1 MPEILEYYGLDEV
14 NDLDLWESDLNEA
27 VAKLQVMMN
36 LPAKAAEG
44 IVAHDGVKTQ
54 LPTQAQIGMVPGAGI
69 EPA

>member
-1 MPEILEYYGLDEV
+1 MSEIVEYYGVDEV

-44 IVAHDGVKTQ
+44 IVAHDGVEN
-54 LPTQAQIGMVPGAGI
+54 PTSNTNPNLVG
-69 EPA
+69 EP